1 MLGHIFASVG
11 DGSMDDFERKKYMF
25 LIMILAIAMGMGV
38 VLLAYDALSA
48 LLMR

>member
-11 DGSMDDFERKKYMF
+11 NGSMDDFERKKYMF
-25 LIMILAIAMGMGV
+25 MIMILSIAMGIGV
-38 VLLAYDALSA
+38 VLLAYALSA

>member
-11 DGSMDDFERKKYMF
+11 DGSMGDFERKKYMF
-25 LIMILAIAMGMGV
+25 LIMISIVAMGMGV
-38 VLLAYDALSA
+38 VLLAYALSA

>member
-11 DGSMDDFERKKYMF
+11 DGSMDELKRKKYMF

-38 VLLAYDALSA
+38 VLLAYALSA

>member
-11 DGSMDDFERKKYMF
+11 DGSMDDFERKKYLF
-25 LIMILAIAMGMGV
+25 TIMILAIALGMGV
-38 VLLAYDALSA
+38 VLLAYALSA

>member
-11 DGSMDDFERKKYMF
+11 DGSMDDFERKKYLFM
-25 LIMILAIAMGMGV
+25 IMILAMAMGIGV
-38 VLLAYDALSA
+38 VLLAYALSA

>member
-11 DGSMDDFERKKYMF
+11 DGSMDDFERKKYLFM
-25 LIMILAIAMGMGV
+25 IMILAMAMGMGV
-38 VLLAYDALSA
+38 VLLAYALSA

>member
-11 DGSMDDFERKKYMF
+11 DGSMGDFERKKYLFM
-25 LIMILAIAMGMGV
+25 IMILAIAMGIGV
-38 VLLAYDALSA
+38 VLLAYTLSA

>member
-11 DGSMDDFERKKYMF
+11 DGSMDGFERKKYMF
-25 LIMILAIAMGMGV
+25 MIMILSIAMGMGV
-38 VLLAYDALSA
+38 VLLAYALSA

>member
-11 DGSMDDFERKKYMF
+11 DGSMDDFERKKYLF
-25 LIMILAIAMGMGV
+25 IIMILAMAMGMGV
-38 VLLAYDALSA
+38 VLLAYALSA

>member
-1 MLGHIFASVG
+1 MLGHIFASVE

-25 LIMILAIAMGMGV
+25 LIMILAIAMGMAV
-38 VLLAYDALSA
+38 VLLAYALSA